1 MSVAIWAP
9 GSLAGVG
16 EALYFGS
23 VLCFMPSAIDLA
35 KRALVSLLR
44 TLAAAYGRC
53 VCVCMCPRARVRVCL
68 CACAH
73 AHKFG
78 HRSDVGRPA
87 KTVGKPMGKPGA
99 NLGKPVPFWG
109 KPAQGRPEEGENP
122 SQKMGRAAPCNTG
135 QVPLL

>member
-35 KRALVSLLR
+35 KRALVNVSACAR
-44 TLAAAYGRC
+44 AC
-53 VCVCMCPRARVRVCL
+53 VSVCVCARA
-68 CACAH
+68 
-73 AHKFG
+73 
-78 HRSDVGRPA
+78 GRPA

-99 NLGKPVPFWG
+99 NLGKPVPFWA
-109 KPAQGRPEEGENP
+109 KPALGRPQEGENP
-122 SQKMGRAAPCNTG
+122 SQKNGTVG
-135 QVPLL
+135 TL